1 MSEKMSST
9 AKDAEDTVKTSK
21 AKAAKT
27 SKAKA
32 AKMAQTKAEKTAK
45 ASESRAAVGKSEKT
59 AKASESRAVE
69 KDEKKPSED
78 RDGGKTVKASSET
91 GNGEKFCEDG
101 AGGKTVKASSKTG
114 AGGKTVKDSSEIGAG
129 EKSSEDGAGGKT
141 VKASSETGA
150 EKKYSGAGAG
160 KKSSETGAGKG
171 VPAWETGKI
180 SAATEVSTSE
190 LAVVLGITARYVRQL
205 TEDGRLLKS
214 GRGRYPLAQ
223 SVQAYVSMKR
233 DDELDDDD
241 EETKKKDKKTE
252 RLKRESEA
260 KYKAAKAAIAE
271 MDAEERK
278 GKMHRSED
286 VAAMTADLIFTVRG
300 ALIALPGRLAV
311 DVIGIEDAAVASEII
326 RREVNLVMEE
336 LAGYEYDPAKYQ
348 ERVRERLKLEAELTG
363 GDEDA

>member
-1 MSEKMSST
+1 MR
-9 AKDAEDTVKTSK
+9 AEKTSK
-21 AKAAKT
+21 
-27 SKAKA
+27 
-32 AKMAQTKAEKTAK
+32 TKAEKTAK
-45 ASESRAAVGKSEKT
+45 ASESRAAVGNAEKTAEAKVEKT
-59 AKASESRAVE
+59 AKESEIRASVE
-69 KDEKKPSED
+69 KAGENAFEAGTS
-78 RDGGKTVKASSET
+78 GKTVKASTETGTRKKSSET
-91 GNGEKFCEDG
+91 GTGKKSSETGTGKKSSEDG
-101 AGGKTVKASSKTG
+101 TGGKTVKASSKTR

-129 EKSSEDGAGGKT
+129 KKSFEDGD
-141 VKASSETGA
+141 
-150 EKKYSGAGAG
+150 
-160 KKSSETGAGKG
+160 GKG
-171 VPAWETGKI
+171 VSVWETGKI

-214 GRGRYPLAQ
+214 GRGRYPLAE

-233 DDELDDDD
+233 DDDLDDDD
-241 EETKKKDKKTE
+241 EATKKKDKKTE

-286 VAAMTADLIFTVRG
+286 VAAMTADLIFAVRG

-311 DVIGIEDAAVASEII
+311 DVIGIEDAAVESEII

>member
-9 AKDAEDTVKTSK
+9 AKDSEDTVKTSK
-21 AKAAKT
+21 
-27 SKAKA
+27 
-32 AKMAQTKAEKTAK
+32 TKAEKTAEAK
-45 ASESRAAVGKSEKT
+45 VEKT
-59 AKASESRAVE
+59 AKESEIRASVE
-69 KDEKKPSED
+69 KAGENAFEASTS
-78 RDGGKTVKASSET
+78 GKTVKASTETGTGKKSSET
-91 GNGEKFCEDG
+91 GT
-101 AGGKTVKASSKTG
+101 GK
-114 AGGKTVKDSSEIGAG
+114 
-129 EKSSEDGAGGKT
+129 KSSEDGAGGKT

-171 VPAWETGKI
+171 DSAWETGKI

-223 SVQAYVSMKR
+223 SVQAYVSMRR

-241 EETKKKDKKTE
+241 EATKKKDKKTE

-286 VAAMTADLIFTVRG
+286 VAAMTADLIFAVRG